1 MPIVIYS
8 SIADPLVTSKEYAH
22 IVNYILIRRK
32 LTNINDAD
40 TWDAIL
46 YMEEPTFN
54 LHEDLPESEAIE
66 HKCENKIDTFQRKT
80 SDVYIATALL
90 K

>member
-1 MPIVIYS
+1 MWQYS
-8 SIADPLVTSKEYAH
+8 NK
-22 IVNYILIRRK
+22 RK

-40 TWDAIL
+40 TWDDIL

-66 HKCENKIDTFQRKT
+66 LYRRKNHFGKEYT
-80 SDVYIATALL
+80 
-90 K
+90 